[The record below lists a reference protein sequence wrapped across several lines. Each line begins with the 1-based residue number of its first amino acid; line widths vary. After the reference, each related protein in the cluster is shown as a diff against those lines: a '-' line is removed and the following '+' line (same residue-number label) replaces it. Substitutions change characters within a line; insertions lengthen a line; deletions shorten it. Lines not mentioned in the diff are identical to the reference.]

1 MSKAKSGLVFQ
12 TILYFYRNLIFNLK
26 MKYISLI
33 LFAAVF
39 AACASTKKNEIIMTY
54 QKSDFES
61 LIDGKPTRLFTME
74 NDNGTVVTLTNYG
87 AKIVSVYVPD
97 KNGNFAD
104 VLLGFKSIADYQ
116 QYGASHGAIVGPF
129 ANRIAGAQF
138 SIDSVTYNLP
148 VNNGKNCLHSGPA
161 SWYRKVW
168 DFQKDGNVT
177 VFTLTSA
184 DGEFGFPGNKTVKVT
199 YTLTNDNELKID
211 YELTT
216 DKACHINLT
225 NHSYFNLRGEGN
237 GDILN
242 HVLVINADKSTPVNA
257 EMIPTGE
264 IADILGTELD
274 FTTPHTMGERID
286 SQNQQLVYGSGYD
299 FNYVINKPENELA
312 FAASVYE
319 PESGRFM
326 EVFTTEPGV
335 QLYTGNHLGGK
346 EIGKAGVAYTKRT
359 GFCLETQHFPDSPN
373 QPGFPSTLVKPG
385 ETFTSTTIYKFS
397 VK

>member
-1 MSKAKSGLVFQ
+1 
-12 TILYFYRNLIFNLK
+12 
-26 MKYISLI
+26 MKYFSLI
-33 LFAAVF
+33 LLFVLINVS
-39 AACASTKKNEIIMTY
+39 ASAHKKEIKMTY

-61 LIDGKPTRLFTME
+61 IIDGKPTRLFTLE
-74 NDNGTVVTLTNYG
+74 NAGGMVVTLTNYG
-87 AKIVSVYVPD
+87 AKIVSVFVPG
-97 KNGNFAD
+97 KNGEFAD
-104 VLLGFKSIADYQ
+104 VLLGFKSIGEYQ
-116 QYGASHGAIVGPF
+116 KYSASHGAVVGPF

-138 SIDSVTYNLP
+138 TIDGVTYKLP
-148 VNNGKNCLHSGPA
+148 VNNGKNCLHSGQA

-168 DFQKDGNVT
+168 DFEEKGNAT
-177 VFTLTSA
+177 VFKLTSP

-199 YTLTNDNELKID
+199 YTLTDDNELKID

-242 HVLVINADKSTPVNA
+242 HILVINAEKSTPVNS

-264 IADILGTELD
+264 IADIRGTELD
-274 FTTPHTMGERID
+274 FTIPYSIGERID
-286 SQNQQLVYGSGYD
+286 SKNQQMLYASGYD
-299 FNYVINKPENELA
+299 FNYVIKKADNELA
-312 FAASVYE
+312 FTASVYE

-335 QLYTGNHLGGK
+335 QLYTGNHLGGR
-346 EIGKAGVAYTKRT
+346 EIGKSGVGYTKRT

-373 QPGFPSTLVKPG
+373 QPGFPTTLVKPG
-385 ETFTSTTIYKFS
+385 ETFKSVTIYKFS
-397 VK
+397 VR

>member
-1 MSKAKSGLVFQ
+1 
-12 TILYFYRNLIFNLK
+12 

-33 LFAAVF
+33 LFVAVF
-39 AACASTKKNEIIMTY
+39 AACSSTKKNEINMTY

-74 NDNGTVVTLTNYG
+74 NEKGMAVTLTNYG

-104 VLLGFKSIADYQ
+104 VVLGFKSIAEYQ
-116 QYGASHGAIVGPF
+116 QYGASHGATVGPF
-129 ANRIAGAQF
+129 ANRIAGAKF
-138 SIDSVTYNLP
+138 TIDSVTYDLP

-177 VFTLTSA
+177 VFTLASA

-264 IADILGTELD
+264 VADIGGTDLD
-274 FTTPHTMGERID
+274 FTTPHPMGERID
-286 SQNQQLVYGSGYD
+286 SQNQQLILASGYD
-299 FNYVINKPENELA
+299 FNYVINKVENELA
-312 FAASVYE
+312 FAASAYE
-319 PESGRFM
+319 PESGRYM

-335 QLYTGNHLGGK
+335 QLYTGNHLKGA
-346 EIGKAGVAYTKRT
+346 EIGKSGVAYTKRT

-373 QPGFPSTLVKPG
+373 QPDFPSTVLCPG
-385 ETFTSTTIYKFS
+385 EVFSSETVYKFG
-397 VK
+397 VKSD